1 MSVMYGSNKHRLFW
15 AAIYGFK
22 VRIYWC
28 ISGNFLEAIRS
39 WQIISWLYPD
49 NHLPIGPCFFGIYE
63 VLTLGSITVH
73 LIINAP
79 PTFDHIE
86 LFAVLTFFKHKTRR
100 NGFIHKTKL
109 FILYFVWIWQNDWI
123 EAYHFSSL
131 VYRLFFFIFL
141 RYLLQPL
148 SRLLDIHHQSN

>member
-1 MSVMYGSNKHRLFW
+1 MSIMYGSNKHRLFC

-28 ISGNFLEAIRS
+28 IWGNFLEAMRS

-49 NHLPIGPCFFGIYE
+49 NHLPIGSCLFGIYE
-63 VLTLGSITVH
+63 VLTLGSITVY

-86 LFAVLTFFKHKTRR
+86 LFAVQTFLKKIKLRKMDS
-100 NGFIHKTKL
+100 FIKPNFHI
-109 FILYFVWIWQNDWI
+109 ILCVNLAKWLE